1 MGQTID
7 LCTMKCRGRF
17 GVGVRGDCHKRFT
30 IGCTS
35 PPRQQNGQ
43 TPKILMQ
50 TKFGIYSIFKRKS
63 SKKKKKELT
72 YLLGYLGDESLCP
85 VGVTLF
91 NLFLKEFPLG
101 AVTIELSKEFHGS
114 NTRFVKKY
122 FLTSVFTLTLCN
134 LN

>member
-1 MGQTID
+1 MSDYTTGKGENFVLAGITVEGDDRIIFID
-7 LCTMKCRGRF
+7 TDAGFRLLAKSTLWY
-17 GVGVRGDCHKRFT
+17 VGTGLVLHSRSHSLESEVYIVLVTC
-30 IGCTS
+30 
-35 PPRQQNGQ
+35 
-43 TPKILMQ
+43 
-50 TKFGIYSIFKRKS
+50 
-63 SKKKKKELT
+63 
-72 YLLGYLGDESLCP
+72 YLVTCYLGDESLCP

-114 NTRFVKKY
+114 TTRFVKKY